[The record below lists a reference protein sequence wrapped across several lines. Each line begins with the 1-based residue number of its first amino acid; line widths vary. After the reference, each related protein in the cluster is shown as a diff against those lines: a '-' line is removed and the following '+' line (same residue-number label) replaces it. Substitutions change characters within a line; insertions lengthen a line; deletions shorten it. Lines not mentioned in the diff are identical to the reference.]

1 MKREELLQNKEL
13 RNENLGRIEVL
24 DQVKKLLLL
33 GDTEFATTE
42 MVAEYYGV
50 GKEAINSC
58 IKDNRMELESNGLKV
73 YKGSELA
80 NSDVMSFKDF
90 TKNRANFKFTLE
102 TGDVLSVGGKGITL
116 FSKRAILN
124 VGMLLTESSV
134 AEEVRSRL
142 LDVAQDA
149 EVETAS
155 IKAIVEEIDEEK
167 QLMMDRI
174 QAEMDGDFDKVC
186 VINAKL
192 FALKNKRI
200 KELEDINEVIINH
213 STTIEESRDVINRL
227 VRLIASKTKIAFGS
241 AFNEFYSTLN
251 YKLKIN
257 IKSRDK
263 KKGQSYLDTLSTE
276 ETYKAEEVA
285 RNWATKL
292 GIDVKEQL
300 ALS

>member
-24 DQVKKLLLL
+24 DQVKELLLL

-276 ETYKAEEVA
+276 EMYKAEEVA

>member
-1 MKREELLQNKEL
+1 MKKEELLQNKEL
-13 RNENLGRIEVL
+13 RSENLGRVEVL

-50 GKEAINSC
+50 KLKTIESLINYHRDEISTNGYKVYT
-58 IKDNRMELESNGLKV
+58 KDNLLT
-73 YKGSELA
+73 L
-80 NSDVMSFKDF
+80 
-90 TKNRANFKFTLE
+90 NFKVKTKRGGF
-102 TGDVLSVGGKGITL
+102 DVLDKKDNILAGGSNKGIAL

-134 AEEVRSRL
+134 AEEIRSRL

-149 EVETAS
+149 ETETAS

-276 ETYKAEEVA
+276 EMYKAEEVA

-300 ALS
+300 ALN

>member
-1 MKREELLQNKEL
+1 MKKEELLQNKEL
-13 RNENLGRIEVL
+13 RSENLGRIEVL

-50 GKEAINSC
+50 KLKTIESLINYHRDEISTNGYKVYT
-58 IKDNRMELESNGLKV
+58 KDNLLT
-73 YKGSELA
+73 L
-80 NSDVMSFKDF
+80 
-90 TKNRANFKFTLE
+90 NFKVKTKRGGF
-102 TGDVLSVGGKGITL
+102 DVLDKKDNILAGGSNKGIAL

-134 AEEVRSRL
+134 AEEIRSRL

-149 EVETAS
+149 ETETAS

-174 QAEMDGDFDKVC
+174 QAEMDGNFDKVC

-276 ETYKAEEVA
+276 EMYKAEEVA

>member
-13 RNENLGRIEVL
+13 RSENLGRIEVL

-50 GKEAINSC
+50 GKEAIQSL
-58 IKDNRMELESNGLKV
+58 IKDHREELNTNGFKLHKRSEILNVLGEHLEINIPNRGL
-73 YKGSELA
+73 
-80 NSDVMSFKDF
+80 N
-90 TKNRANFKFTLE
+90 
-102 TGDVLSVGGKGITL
+102 L

-149 EVETAS
+149 ETETAS
-155 IKAIVEEIDEEK
+155 IKTIVGEIDEEK

-200 KELEDINEVIINH
+200 KEPFGFIFNILL
-213 STTIEESRDVINRL
+213 VINL
-227 VRLIASKTKIAFGS
+227 
-241 AFNEFYSTLN
+241 
-251 YKLKIN
+251 
-257 IKSRDK
+257 
-263 KKGQSYLDTLSTE
+263 
-276 ETYKAEEVA
+276 
-285 RNWATKL
+285 
-292 GIDVKEQL
+292 
-300 ALS
+300 